1 MALMITKEC
10 TVCNECIEPCP
21 KNEATKEGDDIF
33 VNDALRCTD
42 CIGPDEEPQCIAVCP
57 SDCIVSNPDFEG
69 SVDELQ
75 EKYEMIHF

>member
-10 TVCNECIEPCP
+10 TVCNECVEPCP
-21 KNEATKEGDDIF
+21 KNVATKEGDYIF
-33 VNDALRCTD
+33 VIALRCTE
-42 CIGPDEEPQCIAVCP
+42 CIGTDEELQCIAVCP
-57 SDCIVSNPDFEG
+57 SDCIVSKPDFEG